1 MLSETNRSVMR
12 ACEGCRRRKI
22 KCDAATTNTWPCS
35 ACVRLKLHCVPPMVQ
50 YDRDFAPNQVILD
63 QEANGDFDNSSAS
76 GEEDLLQ
83 HPSGHITR
91 KTSRAFPG
99 HHTRD
104 GGTAFRTI
112 SPPGHHGPSHRP
124 STTLAYPG
132 ITAGE
137 AVEPPLSGLHFQS
150 PVYQPQPVMR
160 QQDQWG
166 AESDYASAAHVS
178 GVLGQLKIDDSGV
191 GTFSLPFTG

>member
-1 MLSETNRSVMR
+1 MR

-50 YDRDFAPNQVILD
+50 YDRDFAPSQVVME
-63 QEANGDFDNSSAS
+63 QETNGDFENSSAS
-76 GEEDLLQ
+76 GEEDLMQ
-83 HPSGHITR
+83 HASGHIVR
-91 KTSRAFPG
+91 KTSRTTVPG
-99 HHTRD
+99 YHSRD
-104 GGTAFRTI
+104 GNAAFRTL
-112 SPPGHHGPSHRP
+112 SPSEHHGPSHRP
-124 STTLAYPG
+124 SNTLAYPG

-137 AVEPPLSGLHFQS
+137 VVEPLHFQA
-150 PVYQPQPVMR
+150 PVYQTQPVMR
-160 QQDQWG
+160 QQDQWA

-191 GTFSLPFTG
+191 GMLRLSGLKE